1 MLHAYAEM
9 VFKINNYQLS
19 MMVLTCEIISY
30 LTWMANSNMH
40 ENSHFFVISYSSTFV
55 VPG

>member
-1 MLHAYAEM
+1 MLHAYDEM

-19 MMVLTCEIISY
+19 MMVLTSEIINY
-30 LTWMANSNMH
+30 LTWMANSSMH

-55 VPG
+55 VPE